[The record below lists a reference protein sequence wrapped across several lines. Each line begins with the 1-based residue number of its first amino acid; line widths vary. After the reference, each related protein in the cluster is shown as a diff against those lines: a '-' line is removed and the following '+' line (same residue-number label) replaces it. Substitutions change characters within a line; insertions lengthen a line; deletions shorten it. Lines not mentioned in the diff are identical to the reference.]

1 MSYQVLARKWRPQQF
16 GQLVGQDH
24 VKSALIHALNNDRL
38 HHAYLFTGTRGVGK
52 TTIARIFAKSL
63 NCELGV
69 TSTPCGKCSACVEI
83 DKGFFVDLLEID
95 AASRTKVEDT
105 RDLLDNVQYAPTRGR
120 YKVYLI
126 DEVHMLSR
134 HSFNALLKTLEEPP
148 PHVKFLLATTDP
160 QKLPITVLSRCLQF
174 SLKALSQTQIKDH
187 LRRILQHE
195 HIQAEDEALA
205 LLARAAKGSLRDSL
219 SLTDQAIAQ
228 TNGHIQLGP
237 VREML
242 GYLEQSWAELL
253 LQDVLNRDVQAMQ
266 THLGQLCQAHSH
278 FGHVLDDMLSLLHL
292 AALSQFQLSASEL
305 ALTESAF
312 VRAVAKQFAPE
323 AIQLYYQLLISGK
336 KELPYA
342 PDPRIGLEM
351 TLLRAIAFVP
361 VAAHDTPSPVQ
372 SARAAALAAA
382 SVPTEPAAS
391 VGHSAQLTAVAAG
404 VASKPVLAEAT
415 PPAPAALSQQTPAPA
430 APSGDSPAFDAIPY
444 DSAPYDQ
451 SQSEHHQSEYQQ
463 YEYQQAEHNP
473 SASPSQQGSQAAAL
487 ADNSAVS
494 SELRDGS
501 SAASTAA
508 EQAIDPVTARILAR
522 RGMPAMGAPDLVKK
536 TESAPAPQLVAP
548 QPKPL
553 APPAVV
559 TTSQPSTAT
568 SLTHDSRSLDSRSLD
583 SLTLDD
589 VPPWQTPAE
598 ATASR
603 ELAQQ
608 IAQQVTQQL
617 VAPQAPQATPEMQA
631 LVQTPD
637 LAPSA
642 GLTDATAGVSN
653 AESSIAVPNPTR
665 PSLTPV
671 AAVGAPA
678 DDVATVAPH
687 EPRVEAESL
696 LQHPNASA
704 EPASQGLAS
713 FTPQMEAT
721 GDTEELDDEL
731 ELPSMPMAPLSSDED
746 EDAIEVVGSFDW
758 QWQAPQ
764 AQPIRHALLDSVP
777 VQEQQIDFASEEI
790 AEVEQH
796 TEQNLYF
803 DGEITA
809 SNFAVRSSAQVD
821 AWAARI
827 DTLRIGGLM
836 RLFLLHSECT
846 QHGAELQLR
855 VASSQKHLDSPRNR
869 EQLRQVLSG
878 SFGQELEVH
887 VAFVEET
894 PTSPQAIQD
903 RINQARRRY
912 AEQMLKQD
920 PQLSQLCQQFD
931 AYWLPDSL
939 EVN

>member
-361 VAAHDTPSPVQ
+361 ATVHDTPSPVQ

-382 SVPTEPAAS
+382 SVPTEPAPS
-391 VGHSAQLTAVAAG
+391 VSHSPQLTAVASG
-404 VASKPVLAEAT
+404 VALKPVLAEAT
-415 PPAPAALSQQTPAPA
+415 TPAPAALVQQIPEPA

-451 SQSEHHQSEYQQ
+451 RQSEYHQ
-463 YEYQQAEHNP
+463 YEYQQAELNP
-473 SASPSQQGSQAAAL
+473 SASPSQQGSETAAL
-487 ADNSAVS
+487 ADDSAVS

-536 TESAPAPQLVAP
+536 IESAPAPQLVAP

-568 SLTHDSRSLDSRSLD
+568 SLT
-583 SLTLDD
+583 LDD

-603 ELAQQ
+603 ELAQK

-617 VAPQAPQATPEMQA
+617 AVPQATPEMQA
-631 LVQTPD
+631 LVQTAD

-665 PSLTPV
+665 PSLSSV